1 MIEKIT
7 PLIGLGITV
16 GILKDT
22 IKKSRGKRKKHSRWV
37 SL

>member
-22 IKKSRGKRKKHSRWV
+22 IKKSKGKRKKHRGLI